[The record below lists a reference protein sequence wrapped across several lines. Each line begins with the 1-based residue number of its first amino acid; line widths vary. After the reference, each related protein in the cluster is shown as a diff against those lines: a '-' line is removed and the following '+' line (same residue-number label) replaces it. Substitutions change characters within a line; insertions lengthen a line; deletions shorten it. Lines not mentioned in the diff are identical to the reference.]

1 MSNKEEQDFSNI
13 TFLFFLMDY
22 CINNK
27 SIVVFIFYSN
37 HRLVR
42 QHNYTKNIL
51 IEKRQLG
58 KLAKSE
64 KNIFISNKAKQYTV

>member
-1 MSNKEEQDFSNI
+1 ME
-13 TFLFFLMDY
+13 Y

-37 HRLVR
+37 YRLVR
-42 QHNYTKNIL
+42 QHNYIKNIL

-64 KNIFISNKAKQYTV
+64 KNIFISN